1 MDLKIGV
8 LKVNLELQNRR
19 LNYKFENPTASTPA
33 SRNKLFLL
41 KHKDP
46 PHQSLESAAPSL
58 AQPAP
63 QQTRTRTRTRIR
75 TKIIIRIKV
84 RIRIRTM
91 IRTYGFIAKG
101 QKDNKLKAARLIWPG
116 GMSGAPESGAPLQLQ
131 RREERSHGRRTY

>member
-1 MDLKIGV
+1 M
-8 LKVNLELQNRR
+8 KVHVELQNLH
-19 LNYKFENPTASTPA
+19 LNYRFDNPTASTPA

-63 QQTRTRTRTRIR
+63 QRTRTRIKTRTRTRIR
-75 TKIIIRIKV
+75 TKVIIRIKV

-101 QKDNKLKAARLIWPG
+101 QKDNKLKAARLIWPD
-116 GMSGAPESGAPLQLQ
+116 GMGGAPESNEA
-131 RREERSHGRRTY
+131 